1 MTRHINATQLVNNI
15 TQVNRALA
23 RLATYAHE
31 LARWE
36 TEANR
41 GFPTTCGE
49 GRGSKGDHA
58 DPTYRAYLEDLGLSE
73 QIADWFTATD
83 KALAAIL
90 TADGTGAQLM
100 PIDHAEWL
108 KKERDTKGE
117 GCAICHRYDIWS
129 AIYKAGRCT
138 ACWWYRHRHAGQDT
152 PENVI
157 REREGK
163 RTA

>member
-1 MTRHINATQLVNNI
+1 MTRHITPTQLVNNI
-15 TQVNRALA
+15 AQVNRALA

-36 TEANR
+36 TEANK
-41 GFPTTCGE
+41 GFPSTGGE
-49 GRGSKGDHA
+49 GRNSKGDHA
-58 DPTYRAYLEDLGLSE
+58 DPTYRAYLEGLGLSDE
-73 QIADWFTATD
+73 IAHWFNVAD
-83 KALAAIL
+83 NACAAIIR
-90 TADGTGAQLM
+90 ADGLGASLM
-100 PIDHAEWL
+100 PIDHNEWL
-108 KKERDTKGE
+108 RQERDAKGE
-117 GCAICHRYDIWS
+117 GCCICHRHDIWS

-138 ACWWYRHRHAGQDT
+138 ACWWYRHRHDGQDT